1 MKNGDNVN
9 DTSLSKRSGL
19 FVVALC
25 FLTIAVDGYDLIVY
39 GATVSALFAEPGW
52 GLTAAGAGM
61 IGSWTLAG
69 LMLGLFGAGSLSDR
83 IGRRNLIMAGVFWF
97 SIGSLLCALAHSPTQ
112 LGIARFF
119 TGVGLGSVVPSS
131 VALTVEYAPRNRRQL
146 YNALALSGYAVG
158 GVICALLAI
167 SLLQSHGWRVLYGA
181 GSLYIFA
188 LPVMYFF
195 LPESV
200 NFLVDRNRMDEA
212 RALATRYSLD
222 FDQVLADHESQRQ
235 LHASTGELR
244 GFRLVM
250 STEWRSAVLL
260 FAVVCFCGQIV
271 VYGMNVWLP
280 TLMRKAGYPLGS
292 SLHFLLVMQFGAVAG
307 NVVGAWLADRL
318 GSRKILI
325 SFFVI
330 CALSLLAMSQKPD
343 YAWLMLAVFGAGL
356 GSIGSTTLGYGYIA
370 AYFPALCRGSAI
382 GTAQGLG
389 RIGSV
394 LGPMIGGWVV
404 GSSLGHQW
412 NFYVFAIPSVI
423 AAVMV
428 TQIPKGARVST
439 SYVKA

>member
-1 MKNGDNVN
+1 MN
-9 DTSLSKRSGL
+9 DSSIRPRSSL
-19 FVVALC
+19 FVVILC

-52 GLTAAGAGM
+52 GLSASGAGM

-69 LMLGLFGAGSLSDR
+69 LMLGLLGAGSLSDR
-83 IGRRNLIMAGVFWF
+83 IGRRNLIMAGVLWF
-97 SIGSLLCALAHSPTQ
+97 SIGSLLCGLAHSPTQ
-112 LGIARFF
+112 LGLARFL

-146 YNALALSGYAVG
+146 YNAIALTGYAVG
-158 GVICALLAI
+158 GVICALLAM
-167 SLLQSHGWRVLYGA
+167 SLLHSHGWRVLYGA
-181 GSLYIFA
+181 GALYVVI
-188 LPVMYFF
+188 LPIMYFF

-200 NFLVDRNRMDEA
+200 NFLVDRNRMNEA
-212 RALATRYSLD
+212 RELAARYSID
-222 FDQVLADHESQRQ
+222 FDRVLADNAHQRQ
-235 LHASTGELR
+235 LHSASGELS
-244 GFRLVM
+244 GFKLVM
-250 STEWRSAVLL
+250 SADWRSAVLL

-280 TLMRKAGYPLGS
+280 TLMRKAGYPLGP
-292 SLHFLLVMQFGAVAG
+292 SLQFLLVMQFGAVAG
-307 NVVGAWLADRL
+307 NLFGAWLADRM
-318 GSRKILI
+318 GSRKILVSLFI
-325 SFFVI
+325 V
-330 CALSLLAMSQKPD
+330 CALSLLVMSQKPD
-343 YAWLMLAVFGAGL
+343 YIWLMLAVFGAGL

-370 AYFPALCRGSAI
+370 AYFPASCRGSAI

-404 GSSLGHQW
+404 EANLGHQW

-428 TQIPKGARVST
+428 TQIPKMTRMDA
-439 SYVKA
+439 SYAKA

>member
-1 MKNGDNVN
+1 MN
-9 DTSLSKRSGL
+9 DSSIATRSSLL
-19 FVVALC
+19 VVILC
-25 FLTIAVDGYDLIVY
+25 FMTIAVDGYDLIVY
-39 GATVSALFAEPGW
+39 GATVSALLAEPGW

-83 IGRRNLIMAGVFWF
+83 IGRRKLIMAGVFWF
-97 SIGSLLCALAHSPTQ
+97 SVGSLLCALAHSPTQ
-112 LGIARFF
+112 LGIARFL
-119 TGVGLGSVVPSS
+119 TGIGLGSVVPSS

-146 YNALALSGYAVG
+146 YNALALTGYAVG

-167 SLLQSHGWRVLYGA
+167 ALLQSHGWRVLYGA
-181 GSLYIFA
+181 GALYVVV
-188 LPVMYFF
+188 LPLMVFF

-212 RALATRYSLD
+212 RALAARYSID
-222 FDQVLADHESQRQ
+222 FDRVLAEHKNQAWS
-235 LHASTGELR
+235 HAGAGELR
-244 GFRLVM
+244 GFRLLM

-260 FAVVCFCGQIV
+260 FAIVCFCGQIV

-307 NVVGAWLADRL
+307 NLFGAWLADRV
-318 GSRKILI
+318 GSRKILVA
-325 SFFVI
+325 FFVV
-330 CALSLLAMSQKPD
+330 CALSLLALSQKPE
-343 YAWLMLAVFGAGL
+343 YGWLMLAVFGAGL

-370 AYFPALCRGSAI
+370 AYFPASCRGSAI

-404 GSSLGHQW
+404 GSNLGQSWH
-412 NFYVFAIPSVI
+412 FYVFAIPSAI
-423 AAVMV
+423 AALMV
-428 TQIPKGARVST
+428 TRIPRRAQLNA
-439 SYVKA
+439 SYAEA

>member
-1 MKNGDNVN
+1 MN
-9 DTSLSKRSGL
+9 DSSIPSRSSL
-19 FVVALC
+19 FVVLLC
-25 FLTIAVDGYDLIVY
+25 FMTIAVDGYDLIVY

-52 GLTAAGAGM
+52 GLSAGGAGM

-83 IGRRNLIMAGVFWF
+83 IGRRNLIMAGVLWF

-112 LGIARFF
+112 LGIARFL
-119 TGVGLGSVVPSS
+119 TGIGLGSVVPSS
-131 VALTVEYAPRNRRQL
+131 VALTIEYAPRNRRQL
-146 YNALALSGYAVG
+146 YNALALTGYAVG
-158 GVICALLAI
+158 GVVCALLAI
-167 SLLQSHGWRVLYGA
+167 ALLQSHGWRVLYGA
-181 GSLYIFA
+181 GALYLVI

-200 NFLVDRNRMDEA
+200 SFLVERNRIDEA
-212 RALATRYSLD
+212 RELAARYSID
-222 FDQVLADHESQRQ
+222 FDRVLADHAHQRQ
-235 LHASTGELR
+235 LHAASGHAG
-244 GFRLVM
+244 GFRLAM
-250 STEWRSAVLL
+250 SVDWRSKVLL
-260 FAVVCFCGQIV
+260 FAVLFFCGQIV

-307 NVVGAWLADRL
+307 NLIGAWLADRV
-318 GSRKILI
+318 GARKILI
-325 SFFVI
+325 SLFLV
-330 CALSLLAMSQKPD
+330 CALSLLVMSQKPG

-356 GSIGSTTLGYGYIA
+356 GSIGSTTLGYGFIA
-370 AYFPALCRGSAI
+370 AYFPASCRGSAI

-412 NFYVFAIPSVI
+412 NFYVFAIPSLI
-423 AAVMV
+423 AAVVV
-428 TQIPKGARVST
+428 TQIPKAARIDA

>member
-1 MKNGDNVN
+1 MNASSIR
-9 DTSLSKRSGL
+9 TRSSL
-19 FVVALC
+19 FVVVLC

-39 GATVSALFAEPGW
+39 GATVSSLFAEPGW
-52 GLTAAGAGM
+52 GLSASGAGM

-83 IGRRNLIMAGVFWF
+83 IGRRKLIMAGVLWF
-97 SIGSLLCALAHSPTQ
+97 SIGSLLCAVAHSPTQ
-112 LGIARFF
+112 LGFARFL

-131 VALTVEYAPRNRRQL
+131 VALSVEYAPRNRRQL
-146 YNALALSGYAVG
+146 YSALALTGYAIG
-158 GVICALLAI
+158 GVVCALLAM
-167 SLLQSHGWRVLYGA
+167 SLLQSHGWRVLYAAGA
-181 GSLYIFA
+181 LYVVI

-200 NFLVDRNRMDEA
+200 NFLVDSNRMDEA
-212 RALATRYSLD
+212 RELATRYSID
-222 FDQVLADHESQRQ
+222 FERVLADNASQRQ
-235 LHASTGELR
+235 LHSASAELR
-244 GFRLVM
+244 GFKLVM
-250 STEWRSAVLL
+250 SSDWRSAVLL

-292 SLHFLLVMQFGAVAG
+292 SLQFLLVMQFGAAAG
-307 NVVGAWLADRL
+307 NLVGAWLADRF

-325 SFFVI
+325 ALFAI
-330 CALSLLAMSQKPD
+330 CAISLLVMSQKPD
-343 YAWLMLAVFGAGL
+343 YIWLMIAVFGSGL

-370 AYFPALCRGSAI
+370 AYFPASCRGSAI

-404 GSSLGHQW
+404 GSTLGHQW

-423 AAVMV
+423 AAIMV
-428 TQIPKGARVST
+428 TQIPKAERVDA
-439 SYVKA
+439 SYAKA